1 MKKMRFSEK
10 QKDVTITT
18 PEDGIT
24 DVIIL
29 TNETVVT
36 EKNEQSESDKE
47 VTSYEYDGNI
57 FRTYK
62 EITEDMIRAD
72 LDYYLNYNGDEK
84 PTDEMVEYA
93 NKAID
98 EYTMNLI
105 DGGCHMRTLVESLKR
120 LYKDNRL
127 TKEQLLQIVES
138 NKITIEEY
146 NYIVGFMSQ

>member
-10 QKDVTITT
+10 QNDITITT
-18 PEDGIT
+18 PENGVT

-29 TNETVVT
+29 TNETMVT
-36 EKNEQSESDKE
+36 EKNEQLESEED

-62 EITEDMIRAD
+62 EITEDVIRSD

-93 NKAID
+93 NKAVD
-98 EYTMNLI
+98 EYTL
-105 DGGCHMRTLVESLKR
+105 
-120 LYKDNRL
+120 
-127 TKEQLLQIVES
+127 QLM
-138 NKITIEEY
+138 EEGV
-146 NYIVGFMSQ
+146 I

>member
-10 QKDVTITT
+10 QNDVTITT
-18 PEDGIT
+18 PEDGVT

-29 TNETVVT
+29 TNETMVT
-36 EKNEQSESDKE
+36 GKNEQSESEED

-62 EITEDMIRAD
+62 NITEEDIRAD
-72 LDYYLNYNGDEK
+72 MDYYLNYEGDEK

-105 DGGCHMRTLVESLKR
+105 
-120 LYKDNRL
+120 
-127 TKEQLLQIVES
+127 
-138 NKITIEEY
+138 EEGV
-146 NYIVGFMSQ
+146 I

>member
-10 QKDVTITT
+10 QNDVTITT
-18 PEDGIT
+18 QEDGVT

-36 EKNEQSESDKE
+36 EKNEQSESDEE

-62 EITEDMIRAD
+62 DITEDMIRAD
-72 LDYYLNYNGDEK
+72 LEYYLNYDGDEK

-93 NKAID
+93 NKVVD
-98 EYTMNLI
+98 GYTL
-105 DGGCHMRTLVESLKR
+105 
-120 LYKDNRL
+120 
-127 TKEQLLQIVES
+127 QLM
-138 NKITIEEY
+138 EEGV
-146 NYIVGFMSQ
+146 I